1 MNYQWCCPVCEISNT
16 SVQDRCQR
24 CNSAPEL
31 SSYEIEA
38 RKKAYRLGID
48 IDNSDREYWVS
59 ITLEGRVGRIS
70 LGQNPAFKQFGDYCL
85 VFASVAVIIT
95 VMGGAIAGNLSS
107 GWYAF
112 ACVSLFSAW
121 DARNFL
127 KGKTTYMDS
136 ITCKAIPENL
146 GNRVV
151 GFLCDVIFMFFSL
164 INIID

>member
-1 MNYQWCCPVCEISNT
+1 MNYRWCCPVCEISNA

-48 IDNSDREYWVS
+48 IDDDDREYWVS
-59 ITLEGRVGRIS
+59 VTLEGRLDRIS
-70 LGQNPAFKQFGDYCL
+70 VGQDPAFRKFGDYCL
-85 VFASVAVIIT
+85 IFAAVAVIFS

-107 GWYAF
+107 AWYALAF
-112 ACVSLFSAW
+112 LSLFSAW
-121 DARNFL
+121 DARNFFR
-127 KGKTTYMDS
+127 GKTTHMDHLS
-136 ITCKAIPENL
+136 CKAIPENL

-151 GFLCDVIFMFFSL
+151 GLLFDMFLMFFAV